1 MFCRSKGFCR
11 LVSDLPLNLNNR
23 ILVIHS
29 DSFIRELLEFN
40 LERMGYN
47 VELIQSARLVI
58 DQLESRGTPRL
69 VIMDLSLPY
78 RSGLEVIK
86 SLRNA
91 LDWRSVPILVLTR
104 QKSARKVEQ
113 AFRQGASDYVKIP
126 FDLRELKAR
135 IKRLVGRRP

>member
-1 MFCRSKGFCR
+1 MSED
-11 LVSDLPLNLNNR
+11 DLPLNLNNR

-40 LERMGYN
+40 LERMGYT

-58 DQLESRGTPRL
+58 DQLENRGTPRL

-126 FDLRELKAR
+126 FDLRELTAR